1 MATSSAQTTTAVPGL
16 LEEALAP
23 KRERGLWSDAWRRL
37 TKNRLAMFG
46 LFALILI
53 AFVAFVGPHLPV
65 LGRYGPNDQNYD
77 PAMKQLGP
85 TGSHWFGT
93 DQLGRDMWARTL
105 EGLRISLQIGVG
117 TQVIVLAI
125 GLLVGAGAALGGKLS
140 DNLLMR
146 MTDITYAFPDLLFI
160 ILIRAAL
167 TDRDIFFVTNQRV
180 LIIIA
185 IAMVNWTTVARLV
198 RGQMLSLAERDF
210 VLAARALGAPRWRIV
225 MQHMLPNAL
234 GPVIVAITF
243 GIPVAIFA
251 EAALSF
257 IGFGV
262 PPPAASLGTLVA
274 IGYSTIQRNVW
285 NVVPAAGAVAVLMLC
300 FTFLGDGLRDALD
313 PRTR

>member
-1 MATSSAQTTTAVPGL
+1 
-16 LEEALAP
+16 
-23 KRERGLWSDAWRRL
+23 
-37 TKNRLAMFG
+37 MFG
-46 LFALILI
+46 MVALVVI
-53 AFVAFVGPHLPV
+53 AFVAFVGPHLPL

-77 PAMKQLGP
+77 PAVKQLGP
-85 TGSHWFGT
+85 TSDYWFGT

-105 EGLRISLQIGVG
+105 EGLRISLQIGLG
-117 TQVIVLAI
+117 TQVLVLAI
-125 GLLVGAGAALGGKLS
+125 GLAVGAGAALGGKLS
-140 DNLLMR
+140 DSLLMR
-146 MTDITYAFPDLLFI
+146 VTDIMYAFPDLLFI
-160 ILIRAAL
+160 ILIRAML
-167 TDRDIFFVTNQRV
+167 TDRDIFILTNQKV
-180 LIIIA
+180 MIVVA
-185 IAMVNWTTVARLV
+185 IGMIQWTTVARLV

-210 VLAARALGAPRWRIV
+210 VLAARALGAPGWRIV
-225 MQHMLPNAL
+225 VQHMLPNTL

-285 NVVPAAGAVAVLMLC
+285 NTIPAAGGVAVLMLC

-313 PRTR
+313 PRSR